1 MIHIH
6 KNKLIIELD
15 HEESLKDLK
24 LSIARV
30 LQAQFINPL
39 DPDEDLTFANFQL
52 LELLIQLIKQE
63 H

>member
-15 HEESLKDLK
+15 HEETLKDLK

-52 LELLIQLIKQE
+52 LDLLIQLIKQE